1 MKRIFKRL
9 VIIVAE
15 VIMLFAFSVSAF
27 AQTGF
32 EFPEHPH
39 CILQQRIDVG
49 EEYTGFV
56 DGASEGRKYYSNN
69 EEVLE
74 VKEDGTILALSE
86 GSAVIAEID
95 IDGELRYYYGFFVSE
110 PFIPEE
116 SLSVDD
122 ATDFDTI
129 FDNDYDYDEDED
141 EDEDDEEFHIMMIIG
156 PALIVLLVGLLLAEI
171 FYIFVTAPKFGMSR
185 FWALAPIVG
194 NVFGLIVFLMLKTAA
209 KQNNQVS
216 KNVIVCPTCN
226 GKHPY
231 GTEVCSICGTKL
243 GN

>member
-9 VIIVAE
+9 VIIVAV

-39 CILQQRIDVG
+39 CIWQQRIDVG
-49 EEYTGFV
+49 EEYTGFAEGV
-56 DGASEGRKYYSNN
+56 SEGRKYYSNN
-69 EEVLE
+69 EEVMK
-74 VKEDGTILALSE
+74 VNEDGTVLALSE

-122 ATDFDTI
+122 DTDYDTI
-129 FDNDYDYDEDED
+129 FDNDYDYD

-156 PALIVLLVGLLLAEI
+156 PALIVLLVLLLLAEI

-185 FWALAPIVG
+185 FWALAPLVG
-194 NVFGLIVFLMLKTAA
+194 NVFGLLVFLLLKSAA
-209 KQNNQVS
+209 KQNNISS
-216 KNVIVCPTCN
+216 KNVIICPTCN